1 MGTRLHGKKVV
12 VIGGT
17 SGIGFGVAEAALGEG
32 AKVVIASSQQSKVDT
47 ALKRLGGQST
57 GTTVNVKDE
66 ADIARFF
73 ERLGSFDHLAYT
85 AGDWVPLRTG
95 GALPEIE
102 IGSANAVFTVRFWG
116 ALAAVKHSHR
126 TIAPDGSITITDG
139 MVAHRPRKGAAL
151 NSAMAGAVEHLARS
165 LAVELAPIRVNAVCP
180 GLVLTE
186 VWDSMP
192 ADERTAR
199 LKAATQ
205 RQPLA
210 RAGTPAELAEA
221 YLYLMCG
228 TYTTGQVLHVDGG
241 MSLV

>member
-1 MGTRLHGKKVV
+1 MGKRLHGKKVV

-17 SGIGFGVAEAALGEG
+17 SGIGFGIAEAALGEG
-32 AKVVIASSQQSKVDT
+32 AKVVVASSQQSKVDT
-47 ALKRLGGQST
+47 ALKRLGGQSN
-57 GTTVNVKDE
+57 GTTIDVKDE
-66 ADIARFF
+66 ADVARFF
-73 ERLGSFDHLAYT
+73 ERLGKFDHLAYT
-85 AGDWVPLRTG
+85 AGDWTPLRTG
-95 GALPEIE
+95 GTLPEIE
-102 IGSANAVFTVRFWG
+102 IGAANAVFTVRFWG
-116 ALAAVKHSHR
+116 ALAAVKHCHR
-126 TIAPDGSITITDG
+126 TIAPNGSITITDG

-151 NSAMAGAVEHLARS
+151 NTAMAGAVEHLARS
-165 LAVELAPIRVNAVCP
+165 LAVDLAPVRVNAVCP

-192 ADERTAR
+192 ADQREER

-228 TYTTGQVLHVDGG
+228 TYTTGQVLYVDGG
-241 MSLV
+241 LSLV